1 MAIEL
6 GKLGIW
12 RYHGNVD
19 AKFAAEAEKLGYGA
33 IWLGG
38 SPSGADLASVDDLLA
53 ATDSLVIATGIV
65 NIWQDEPAD
74 IAKVYERIAAKYP
87 DRFLLGVGA
96 GHREA
101 TKEYKK
107 PYAAL
112 VDYLDGLDAAGVPV
126 SGRALAALGPKVVAL
141 SGERTAGAHPYL
153 TTPEHTR
160 GTREILGAGK
170 LLAPEHKV
178 VLSTDVA
185 EARAIGRNT
194 VKYYLG
200 TVELRRQPAE
210 TRLHRRRPGR
220 RGQRPAGRRAGVAR
234 RRVDDR
240 AGAFG
245 PPRGGGGPGGGPGAE
260 RGPVAGLPGA
270 GFRAAV
276 ILVRPPARAAAGC
289 TPSEPIRRAEKFL
302 RGDRCAAA
310 VHLVRC
316 GRDLPCAKEE

>member
-12 RYHGNVD
+12 RYHANVD

-38 SPSGADLASVDDLLA
+38 SPGAGDLDSVDDLLA

-65 NIWQDEPAD
+65 NIWQDEPAS
-74 IAKVYERIAAKYP
+74 IAKVYERLAGKYP

-126 SGRALAALGPKVVAL
+126 SGRALAALGPKVVEL
-141 SGERTAGAHPYL
+141 SGTRTAGAHPYL

-160 GTREILGAGK
+160 SSREILGAGP

-178 VLSTDVA
+178 VLSTDA
-185 EARAIGRNT
+185 DEARAIGRNT

-200 TVELRRQPAE
+200 LSNYVANLRKLGFTDSDLAGE
-210 TRLHRRRPGR
+210 GSDRLVDALALHGDAATIA
-220 RGQRPAGRRAGVAR
+220 RGLSAHL
-234 RRVDDR
+234 D
-240 AGAFG
+240 AGADQVVVQVLNED
-245 PPRGGGGPGGGPGAE
+245 PWPAY
-260 RGPVAGLPGA
+260 
-270 GFRAAV
+270 RALA
-276 ILVRPPARAAAGC
+276 
-289 TPSEPIRRAEKFL
+289 SEL
-302 RGDRCAAA
+302 
-310 VHLVRC
+310 L
-316 GRDLPCAKEE
+316 

>member
-12 RYHGNVD
+12 RYHANVD
-19 AKFAAEAEKLGYGA
+19 AEFAAEAEKLGYGA

-38 SPSGADLASVDDLLA
+38 SPGAADLASVDDLLA
-53 ATDSLVIATGIV
+53 ATDRLVIATGIV
-65 NIWQDEPAD
+65 NIWQDEPAS
-74 IAKVYERIAAKYP
+74 IAKVYERIAGKYP

-112 VDYLDGLDAAGVPV
+112 VDYLDGLDKAGVPV
-126 SGRALAALGPKVVAL
+126 AGRALAALGPKVVAL

-160 GTREILGAGK
+160 DTREILGAGP

-178 VLSTDVA
+178 VLGTDAA

-200 TVELRRQPAE
+200 LSNYVANLRKLGFTDADLAGE
-210 TRLHRRRPGR
+210 GSDRLVDALALHGDAATIA
-220 RGQRPAGRRAGVAR
+220 RGLSAHLE
-234 RRVDDR
+234 
-240 AGAFG
+240 AGADQVVVQVLNED
-245 PPRGGGGPGGGPGAE
+245 PWPGYRALAAE
-260 RGPVAGLPGA
+260 L
-270 GFRAAV
+270 
-276 ILVRPPARAAAGC
+276 L
-289 TPSEPIRRAEKFL
+289 
-302 RGDRCAAA
+302 
-310 VHLVRC
+310 
-316 GRDLPCAKEE
+316 